1 MIQMFGKPSDDM
13 VTDLFFP
20 FEDDLSQ
27 HSMIFIHPLVHT
39 LLRMHIC
46 FMRTSNHCAHILRN
60 TRMWPPQS
68 SQRFI
73 LQSGSIF
80 ILDISM
86 EIHRGRGGVF
96 LHLRLFLTSYP
107 LLQET
112 MQYSSDLSF
121 PLSPRQAV
129 SLYAQMKMSLHL
141 HIVAP
146 FRDGLIS
153 LVATLSG
160 RMIGLMVSL
169 SSRIS
174 SLPPIFMS
182 FIS

>member
-1 MIQMFGKPSDDM
+1 MTFHNILR
-13 VTDLFFP
+13 V
-20 FEDDLSQ
+20 
-27 HSMIFIHPLVHT
+27 IFNHPLVHT
-39 LLRMHIC
+39 LLRMKIR
-46 FMRTSNHCAHILRN
+46 FMRTSNRCAQILKN
-60 TRMWPPQS
+60 TRTWPSQS
-68 SQRFI
+68 CQRFI

-80 ILDISM
+80 ILEISM
-86 EIHRGRGGVF
+86 EIHKRRGGVF

-121 PLSPRQAV
+121 SLSLRQIV
-129 SLYAQMKMSLHL
+129 SLCARMKMSLRL
-141 HIVAP
+141 HIIAP
-146 FRDGLIS
+146 FRGGLIS

-160 RMIGLMVSL
+160 GVIGLMVSL

>member
-1 MIQMFGKPSDDM
+1 MCGSLVMIWLQICSAPSRM
-13 VTDLFFP
+13 TC
-20 FEDDLSQ
+20 
-27 HSMIFIHPLVHT
+27 HSILRVIFSHPLMHT

-46 FMRTSNHCAHILRN
+46 FMRTSDRCAQILRN
-60 TRMWPPQS
+60 TRTWPPQS

-73 LQSGSIF
+73 LQRGSIF

-86 EIHRGRGGVF
+86 EIHKGRGGVF

-129 SLYAQMKMSLHL
+129 SLLCMDEDEPSSTYSSPLQRWIDQSCGYT
-141 HIVAP
+141 
-146 FRDGLIS
+146 FRQDDRADGFS
-153 LVATLSG
+153 F
-160 RMIGLMVSL
+160 
-169 SSRIS
+169 SRIS